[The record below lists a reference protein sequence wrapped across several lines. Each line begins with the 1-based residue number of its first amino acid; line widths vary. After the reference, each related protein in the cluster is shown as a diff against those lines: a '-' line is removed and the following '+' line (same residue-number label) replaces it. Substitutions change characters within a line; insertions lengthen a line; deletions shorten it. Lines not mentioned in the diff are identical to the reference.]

1 MGQEGKMGER
11 GGGEGRERR
20 VLKVTP
26 SKNPRSTT
34 AMFEALCEHPENFS
48 KNIYFRTLESLE

>member
-1 MGQEGKMGER
+1 MGER